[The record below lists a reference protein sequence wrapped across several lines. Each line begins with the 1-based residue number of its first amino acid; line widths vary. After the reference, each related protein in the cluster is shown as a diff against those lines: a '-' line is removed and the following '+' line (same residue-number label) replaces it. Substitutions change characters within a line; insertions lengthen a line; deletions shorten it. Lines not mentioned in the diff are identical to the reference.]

1 MVAAKKEVYVARL
14 QGLLDTYNK
23 VMLVLVDNVGS
34 NQIQNIRAEL
44 RGTAELIMG
53 KNTMIRRILRQN
65 KNINKFGL
73 LIPELAGN
81 VGLVFTNNDLSDI
94 KTILEQSTV
103 AAPAKAGAI
112 APVDVVVPAGDTGL
126 EPTQTATLQ
135 RLNIATRI
143 NKGQIMILNDHTII
157 HKGDKVGAS
166 EAALLQKLKIMP
178 FKYGLVPHV
187 VFESGAVFPA
197 TVLDLTQEDLT
208 KKFLAGVAN
217 IASISLKIGLPTT
230 ASIRHSLSRG
240 FKNVLSISVA
250 TDITF
255 KQSEELKNLLD
266 NPEALAA
273 LQAAAAPASS
283 AAAPAESGK
292 AAEAAKEEED
302 EEEEEMGFSLFD

>member
-1 MVAAKKEVYVARL
+1 MVAAKKEVYVNKL
-14 QGLLDTYNK
+14 QTLLDKYTK

-34 NQIQNIRAEL
+34 KQIQSIRAQM
-44 RGTAELIMG
+44 RGTAEVIMG
-53 KNTMIRRILRQN
+53 KNTMIRRVLRQA
-65 KNINKFGL
+65 KNINKYGV

-81 VGLVFTNNDLSDI
+81 VGLIFTNEDLADV
-94 KTILEQSTV
+94 KTILETATV
-103 AAPAKAGAI
+103 AAPAKTGAI

-187 VFESGAVFPA
+187 VYDAGAVFPA
-197 TVLDLTQEDLT
+197 SVLDLSQNDLIT
-208 KKFLAGVAN
+208 KLLAGVAN
-217 IASISLKIGLPTT
+217 IASVSLSIGLPTT

-240 FKNVLSISVA
+240 FKNVLAISIA
-250 TDITF
+250 TEITF

-273 LQAAAAPASS
+273 LQATAAAA
-283 AAAPAESGK
+283 AAAPAEESK
-292 AAEAAKEEED
+292 AAAEAAKEEEE